1 MSFRIR
7 VAAAL
12 VSVLLS
18 ILAASPANALRPRV
32 DAHRRVTVER
42 VRMVDN
48 AFRPRKVTVSRGTRV
63 RWVNRGQA
71 SHTATSNTGLWDSG
85 LVAPGDAWARTFR
98 RAGTFRYRCAIHTTM
113 TGVVVVT

>member
-1 MSFRIR
+1 MSCRAR
-7 VAAAL
+7 VAVVAL
-12 VSVLLS
+12 SVVLVVPIAPSASALL
-18 ILAASPANALRPRV
+18 LRD
-32 DAHRRVTVER
+32 DAHARVTVQR

-48 AFRPRKVTVSRGTRV
+48 AFRPRKATVARGTRV

-71 SHTATSNTGLWDSG
+71 NHTSTSNTGLWDSG

-98 RAGTFRYRCAIHTTM
+98 KAGTFRYRCAIHSTM